1 MATTLKLEIVTPEAS
16 VFSED
21 VEMVTLPGIE
31 GEMGVFP
38 NHVPLMTQVIP
49 GEVVVRKDGQER
61 YLAVGEGF
69 VEVTGQRVAIL
80 TDMAIPAEQI
90 DETKAEE
97 ARKRAQ
103 ARLAEN
109 LSDEESATVQA
120 ALAKSLAQINV
131 KRRVRH

>member
-80 TDMAIPAEQI
+80 TDMAIPADQI